1 MKASTIHAFLSIS
14 FMFRF
19 NRSIVICFRMKKDS
33 LLFSSLN
40 NMPNINLYQ
49 QMGQELKRL
58 QCEYKISI
66 YQICMKTMFRVQM
79 GDHTSHFFPSVL
91 GVKHLYPVS
100 FELMQIISPI
110 PSVPQFFQTRFLSGV
125 AMGICQHS

>member
-1 MKASTIHAFLSIS
+1 
-14 FMFRF
+14 
-19 NRSIVICFRMKKDS
+19 
-33 LLFSSLN
+33 
-40 NMPNINLYQ
+40 MPNINVYQ
-49 QMGQELKRL
+49 QMGQDLKRL

-100 FELMQIISPI
+100 FELMQTISPI
-110 PSVPQFFQTRFLSGV
+110 PSVPQFFRTRFLSGV